1 MTTQTTTAELNQ
13 NMAAAHARLLDKVNE
28 QAAMITRLQAE
39 CNELADLLATVSIER
54 DDLHNLVAKLNR
66 QLTAENR
73 VVAVVLSDHAGKP
86 LHATI

>member
-1 MTTQTTTAELNQ
+1 
-13 NMAAAHARLLDKVNE
+13 
-28 QAAMITRLQAE
+28 MITRLQAE

-54 DDLHNLVAKLNR
+54 DDLQAKLNR

-73 VVAVVLSDHAGKP
+73 VVAVILSDHAGKP

>member
-1 MTTQTTTAELNQ
+1 MTTKT
-13 NMAAAHARLLDKVNE
+13 K
-28 QAAMITRLQAE
+28 AAMITRLQAE
-39 CNELADLLATVSIER
+39 CNELADLLAAVAVER
-54 DDLHNLVAKLNR
+54 DDLQVELNR

>member
-1 MTTQTTTAELNQ
+1 MTTKTK
-13 NMAAAHARLLDKVNE
+13 AAI
-28 QAAMITRLQAE
+28 ITRLQAE

-73 VVAVVLSDHAGKP
+73 VVAVILSDHNGKP